1 VNTLSTLPR
10 RRRTPQLLALVYLI
24 SLLLVGASLVALTT
38 VVASGISSTAINAS
52 IAADRALVTAF
63 VEVDMQ
69 PAEMMGAEL
78 APSRQLELGRFVESL
93 ANTGL
98 VRIKMYRPDGTI
110 QLANDPDLVGTKVE
124 IDDDLALAF
133 TGVANG
139 DIKDDPAAEPDL
151 VELGIPVLLEEYLP
165 VQTGGHVVAVFEVYR
180 DASPILAQAAD
191 TRNQVLLVTLGA
203 AGVLTLLLY
212 FIFRSADARLK
223 RQTLEL
229 METTR
234 RDALT
239 GMLNHGAVVE
249 ELSLQLDEAL
259 PEERRLGLA
268 LVDIDNLRLL
278 NDTHGHPA
286 GDEVLRQVAATLR
299 AELSNLTIVG
309 RYGPDEFLC
318 IAPPACVHDLVAAI
332 ERLRARLKE
341 LGPRFG
347 GSERLPISVS
357 VGVCYF
363 PDHGRGTT
371 ELLSVAAVALSQAKM
386 SGGDQVRTAEI
397 IVNQDAQA
405 ERASFDVLQ
414 GLVIAVD
421 TKDRYT
427 KRHSED
433 VARYA
438 LFLADQLGLPPE
450 WRRTLHIAGLLHDIG
465 KIGIPDSILRKPA
478 PLTADEYHIVKQH
491 VALGHMIVRDLP
503 HLDLVRAGI
512 RFHHEQWDGGG
523 YLEGIH
529 GEEIP
534 LVARIL
540 GVADAFSAMTT
551 SRSYRKAMPL
561 REALRR
567 LEDSAGG
574 QLDPS
579 LVIPF
584 VRGMETAGDA
594 PIPGDS
600 PRPIPTAWLPDA
612 PPPLVRPDGAPLA
625 PARRSEKVPS
635 IVAAGMGTGHT
646 GATGAANGN
655 GNGNGNGSA
664 SGNGNGNGSGNGAHA
679 KRYGRVDIQDAS
691 GDPPARIPEWLSTD
705 APWAGV
711 SERKR

>member
-1 VNTLSTLPR
+1 MPVNAETKPKSR
-10 RRRTPQLLALVYLI
+10 RSPQLLALVYLI
-24 SLLLVGASLVALTT
+24 SLVLAGATAFALTT
-38 VVASGISSTAINAS
+38 VVGNGIFATAVDSS

-63 VEVDMQ
+63 VEADMS
-69 PAEMMGAEL
+69 PDEMEMGASL
-78 APSRQLELGRFVESL
+78 PPDRQDHLQRVVQSL
-93 ANTGL
+93 AVQGI
-98 VRIKMYRPDGTI
+98 VRIKMYALDGTV
-110 QLANDPDLVGTKVE
+110 LLSNDEALVGQKFE
-124 IDDDLALAF
+124 IHEDLREAF
-133 TGVANG
+133 DGEANG
-139 DIKDDPAAEPDL
+139 DVLNDPSEEPDL
-151 VELGIPVLLEEYLP
+151 AELGIPVLLEEYLP
-165 VQTGGHVVAVFEVYR
+165 VQSAGQVAAVFEVYR
-180 DASPILAQAAD
+180 NAAPILEQATH
-191 TRNQVLLVTLGA
+191 TRDQVLLVTLTASGLLA
-203 AGVLTLLLY
+203 LLLY
-212 FIFRSADARLK
+212 FVFRSADSRLK
-223 RQTLEL
+223 RQTREL
-229 METTR
+229 MEATR

-249 ELSLQLDEAL
+249 ELTAQLEQAM

-278 NDTHGHPA
+278 NDNHGHPA
-286 GDEVLRQVAATLR
+286 GDEILRQVASMLR
-299 AELSNLTIVG
+299 QELSGSTIIG

-318 IAPPACVHDLVAAI
+318 VAPPACVHDLAPAI
-332 ERLRARLKE
+332 QRFRERLKDLA
-341 LGPRFG
+341 PRFG
-347 GSERLPISVS
+347 DSERLPITVS
-357 VGVCYF
+357 VGICHF
-363 PDHGRGTT
+363 PDHGRATT

-397 IVNQDAQA
+397 IVSAEAQT

-450 WRRTLHIAGLLHDIG
+450 WRRTLHISGLLHDIG

-512 RFHHEQWDGGG
+512 RFHHEQWDGAG
-523 YLEGIH
+523 YLEGLH

-551 SRSYRKAMPL
+551 SRAYRKAMPL
-561 REALRR
+561 TEALHR
-567 LEDSAGG
+567 LEDAAGS

-584 VRGMETAGDA
+584 VRGMETSAEA
-594 PIPGDS
+594 PLPGDDR
-600 PRPIPTAWLPDA
+600 RPIPQSWLPDA
-612 PPPLVRPDGAPLA
+612 PQAQPRPRAANEPPLWVADLGAIDLGSLHAQAAVEPAPD
-625 PARRSEKVPS
+625 VPS
-635 IVAAGMGTGHT
+635 IEVATPDRRVAASAGDRRVNPAVLR
-646 GATGAANGN
+646 ATM
-655 GNGNGNGSA
+655 
-664 SGNGNGNGSGNGAHA
+664 
-679 KRYGRVDIQDAS
+679 DE
-691 GDPPARIPEWLSTD
+691 PEARIPAWLSTH
-705 APWAGV
+705 APWAPGPTP
-711 SERKR
+711 KG